1 MLYRLQQGVCPQSYG
16 MECGLRAG
24 LPLHIIERAR
34 VKSLEFEAF
43 HKRRV
48 PIEVKGS
55 LPEACAS
62 AGVKGQG
69 SDGGKRLRGDRDM
82 PQEARERKE
91 GDDIVRKMQRILE
104 VIPSSSLEI
113 RGKASL
119 QVHRKLAEVW
129 EELC

>member
-1 MLYRLQQGVCPQSYG
+1 MSRNKRGYLQ
-16 MECGLRAG
+16 
-24 LPLHIIERAR
+24 
-34 VKSLEFEAF
+34 
-43 HKRRV
+43 
-48 PIEVKGS
+48 GS
-55 LPEACAS
+55 PTTAP
-62 AGVKGQG
+62 GVKGQG

-91 GDDIVRKMQRILE
+91 EDDIVRKMQRILE

-113 RGKASL
+113 RGKSSL